1 MNTLSDIA
9 EQRLHHQLLSHTA
22 LTQPRE
28 VVQWMGAMQAQDYA
42 GAKWA
47 IAQRAQGLTDA
58 ALDRALADG
67 SILRTHVL
75 RPTWHFVAPS
85 DIRWMLQLTAPR
97 VNAFNAFQYRKQELD
112 DATFKKSNA
121 ALTKALRG
129 GRQLTRPELAA
140 ALERAGIAT
149 DDLRATLLVMRAEL
163 DGVVCSG
170 ARRGKQFTYALLEE
184 RVPPASARTKD
195 EALAELATRYLQSR
209 GPATIKDFVWWSGL
223 TVAEAKAGI
232 ESVQSQFNCETVDGQ
247 AYWFPD
253 IALPASRK
261 TPTVHLLATYDEYL
275 IGYKDRSAVVNPT
288 DAAQIVGGEVFTSTI
303 VLNGQVVGVW
313 KRTLKARSVSLA
325 TTLFTKLTKAQTQAV
340 AAAAQQYA
348 TFLNLPLA
356 QS

>member
-9 EQRLHHQLLSHTA
+9 EQRLHNQLLSHTT
-22 LTQPRE
+22 LNQPRE

-58 ALDRALADG
+58 ALDSALADG

-97 VNAFNAFQYRKQELD
+97 VHAFNAFQYRKQELD

-163 DGVVCSG
+163 DGIVCSG

-184 RVPPASARTKD
+184 RVPPAPARTKE

-209 GPATIKDFVWWSGL
+209 GPATLKDFAWWSGL

-232 ESVQSQFNCETVDGQ
+232 ESVQSQFNSETVDGQ
-247 AYWFPD
+247 TYWFPD
-253 IALPASRK
+253 LALPARSK

-288 DAAQIVGGEVFTSTI
+288 EAAQVVGGEVFTSTI
-303 VLNGQVVGVW
+303 VLDGQVVGVW
-313 KRTLKARSVSLA
+313 KRTLKAGSVSLA
-325 TTLFTKLTKAQTQAV
+325 TTLFTKLTIAQTQAV